1 MFQVLSDKRNA
12 NQNDPEI
19 PPSEWLRSKLQV
31 TTHVGEDVEKEEHSS
46 FAGMVANWYKH
57 SGNQSRGSPENWK

>member
-31 TTHVGEDVEKEEHSS
+31 TTHVGEDVEKEKHSS
-46 FAGMVANWYKH
+46 TLVGLQTGLQSGY
-57 SGNQSRGSPENWK
+57 SGNQSMGSSKN